1 MLPAHCAVGN
11 PVDLTGDAISA
22 PDLYKQ
28 VMDQTRGDYDTQVV
42 IFGDPI
48 PGAFRQV
55 TPGASELVVFLGGAV
70 VVDERQKLYAAGIP
84 VFPTP
89 ERGIAALAQFFRFDP
104 RPAPTP
110 GRPPVAVPE
119 GLNLL
124 PPPEAAAMIAQA
136 GIPAAAAPL
145 AMEAEQ
151 AVELARGFGYPV
163 AMKIASPHLAHKS
176 DMGGVYLG
184 LENDEEVRQAYQ
196 EIMDATRL
204 YEHWV
209 TIHGVSVSPMAKPGG
224 LEVILGTVTD
234 PQYGPTLMFGLGGV
248 NTEIYQDVAFCILPA
263 EDAELADL
271 MQTYKGLPPAHRL
284 PGPTPPGYQGAA
296 GRHEGPGQLRRQTP
310 GTGPDRTQPAAPLRE
325 RPLRRGRADFFAGL
339 RGGEKESDL
348 GKGARGRRPCRPPHD
363 PPPNPYKGSRG
374 TGASGPTFPG
384 Q

>member
-1 MLPAHCAVGN
+1 ME
-11 PVDLTGDAISA
+11 
-22 PDLYKQ
+22 
-28 VMDQTRGDYDTQVV
+28 R
-42 IFGDPI
+42 
-48 PGAFRQV
+48 
-55 TPGASELVVFLGGAV
+55 E
-70 VVDERQKLYAAGIP
+70 ERQKFYEAGIP

-104 RPAPTP
+104 RPAPAP

-124 PPPEAAAMIAQA
+124 PPPEAAALMAKA

-145 AMEAEQ
+145 ALEAEQ

-163 AMKIASPHLAHKS
+163 AMKIASPQLAHKT

-209 TIHGVSVSPMAKPGG
+209 TVDGVSVSPMAKPGG
-224 LEVILGTVTD
+224 LEVILGIITD

-263 EDAELADL
+263 DDAELEDL
-271 MQTYKGLPPAHRL
+271 MQTDQGLPPAHRL
-284 PGPTPPGYQGAA
+284 PGPTPPGHQGPA

-339 RGGEKESDL
+339 GDENDL
-348 GKGARGRRPCRPPHD
+348 GKGARGRRPLPPFPRPH
-363 PPPNPYKGSRG
+363 PPTP
-374 TGASGPTFPG
+374 
-384 Q
+384 